1 MYLSRHIEWKILLI
15 SQFFFKKYQ
24 SKKILVK
31 LDVMLFNIH
40 YYIDR

>member
-1 MYLSRHIEWKILLI
+1 MGNIVNFTI
-15 SQFFFKKYQ
+15 KKGRKCQ

-31 LDVMLFNIH
+31 LGVMLFNIH